1 MSDKAKALAT
11 LARLTISYAEENP
24 FAMHP
29 ATEREWEHVLEQAT
43 ENAQDAGATEAEID
57 RAGDWMTDRASQFLC
72 PANQNR
78 MQP

>member
-29 ATEREWEHVLEQAT
+29 ATESEWEHILEQAK
-43 ENAQDAGATEAEID
+43 EDAQEAGAIEAEID
-57 RAGDWMTDRASQFLC
+57 QAGDWMTDRASQFLC
-72 PANQNR
+72 SANQDR
-78 MQP
+78 RLK